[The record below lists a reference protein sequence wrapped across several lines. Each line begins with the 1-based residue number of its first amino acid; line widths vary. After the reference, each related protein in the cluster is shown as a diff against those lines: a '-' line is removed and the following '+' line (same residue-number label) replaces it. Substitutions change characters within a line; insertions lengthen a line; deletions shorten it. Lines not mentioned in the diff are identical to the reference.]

1 MALNQPGSEF
11 VVKFAGHKLSPE
23 QEQRIEADIHAAVAS
38 ALGHEPA
45 TTPIAILTKFK
56 WRGLV
61 AIDASKLQD
70 LDVGRVQP
78 TLTFNARV

>member
-23 QEQRIEADIHAAVAS
+23 QEQRIEADIHAAVART
-38 ALGHEPA
+38 LGHEPA
-45 TTPIAILTKFK
+45 TTPILILTKFK

-61 AIDASKLQD
+61 AIDAGKLHD
-70 LDVGRVQP
+70 FDVGRVQP
-78 TLTFNARV
+78 TLTFNTRV

>member
-23 QEQRIEADIHAAVAS
+23 QEQRIEADIHAAVAH
-38 ALGHEPA
+38 ALVHEPA
-45 TTPIAILTKFK
+45 ATPISILTKFK
-56 WRGLV
+56 WRGLI
-61 AIDASKLQD
+61 AIDASKLHE

-78 TLTFNARV
+78 SLTFNARV